1 VNNTSPADR
10 VVAALRLV
18 QDEVR
23 YLGIEMGPYSHQP
36 NTPSKVFERRFGDC
50 KDKAILLTTILKE
63 LGIDAAPALVETE
76 FGKELDQRQ
85 PSPYAFDHAI
95 VTVRLDG
102 KTYWLDGTRSFQRG
116 KLREFYNPNFGKA
129 LVLREE
135 TTNLEDIPIS
145 VPTSFTMIVSE
156 KYVVRDRDS
165 PVSFKVITTY
175 LGRSADNFRYDFAGT
190 TREKLSES
198 YLNYYASENPGI
210 EQNGLPE
217 IRDDEAA
224 NVISV
229 TENYTIPNF
238 WKESNHYLQADRI
251 ADEIDKPRVSRR
263 SLPLAVSYPLKVM
276 QRIEI
281 EMPNERYESAVTQSF
296 TDNAVEFHYDRT
308 RTGNKLVLH
317 YTLATLRDHVP
328 ANEVQQHLAT
338 LDSIWNSIG
347 YNLPLQPARK
357 PFSPTLILT
366 TFVLVL
372 GTIAGGAF
380 VVQRV
385 VTRRQPVH
393 AEPRAEGVRGR
404 V

>member
-1 VNNTSPADR
+1 
-10 VVAALRLV
+10 
-18 QDEVR
+18 
-23 YLGIEMGPYSHQP
+23 
-36 NTPSKVFERRFGDC
+36 
-50 KDKAILLTTILKE
+50 
-63 LGIDAAPALVETE
+63 
-76 FGKELDQRQ
+76 
-85 PSPYAFDHAI
+85 
-95 VTVRLDG
+95 
-102 KTYWLDGTRSFQRG
+102 
-116 KLREFYNPNFGKA
+116 
-129 LVLREE
+129 
-135 TTNLEDIPIS
+135 
-145 VPTSFTMIVSE
+145 
-156 KYVVRDRDS
+156 
-165 PVSFKVITTY
+165 
-175 LGRSADNFRYDFAGT
+175 
-190 TREKLSES
+190 
-198 YLNYYASENPGI
+198 
-210 EQNGLPE
+210 
-217 IRDDEAA
+217 
-224 NVISV
+224 
-229 TENYTIPNF
+229 
-238 WKESNHYLQADRI
+238 
-251 ADEIDKPRVSRR
+251 
-263 SLPLAVSYPLKVM
+263 M

-393 AEPRAEGVRGR
+393 AEPRAELGRDPSTPIPIRAAESRLKQLRSLRCRCGFRFEFQKEPFTEETILFDGERITVFRGQCTQCR
-404 V
+404 AEQDLYFKEVQAAAVGD